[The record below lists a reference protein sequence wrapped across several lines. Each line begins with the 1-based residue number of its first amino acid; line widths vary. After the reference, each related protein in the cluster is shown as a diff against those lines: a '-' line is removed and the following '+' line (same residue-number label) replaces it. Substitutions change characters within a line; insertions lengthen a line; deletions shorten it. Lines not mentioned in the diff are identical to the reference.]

1 MAIHTKFGDKII
13 NDSLRVDNNCIFD
26 SDIVK
31 VWATIEGEAQEKQ
44 YWLSDLIAD
53 KKREVRDV
61 LAANSK
67 QRQKNAQM
75 TDDWR

>member
-13 NDSLRVDNNCIFD
+13 GESLRVDNDCIFD
-26 SDIVK
+26 GDIIK
-31 VWATIEGEAQEKQ
+31 VWATIEGEIQERQ

-53 KKREVRDV
+53 RKREIRDV

-67 QRQKNAQM
+67 KRPANVQ
-75 TDDWR
+75 